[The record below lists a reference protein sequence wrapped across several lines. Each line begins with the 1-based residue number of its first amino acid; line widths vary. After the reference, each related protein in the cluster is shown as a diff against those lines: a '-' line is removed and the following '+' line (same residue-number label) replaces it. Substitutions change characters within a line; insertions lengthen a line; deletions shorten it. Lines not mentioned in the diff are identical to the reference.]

1 MQKKKYYQLFLIGAL
16 VLDIVV
22 SVLYYIW
29 YLDRKIPTDINIVAN
44 SEQSFDFNLPV
55 KCENTSN
62 TCIKVMSNPGT
73 DGMMRV
79 TAGKSYGS
87 CKAELKLFG
96 IIHYKN
102 IKFNVVKEQ
111 KLMPSG
117 RAVGIYVNA
126 RGVMVLGTANVR
138 GKDGVEY
145 SPAKNILQT
154 GDYIYQVD
162 GKKVSSIDD
171 IESIL
176 QNKDKASIR
185 MKIRRGNENI
195 FVKMKCIEADDG
207 KFKIGTWLRED
218 TEGIGTIT
226 YVTKDNMYAAL
237 GHGIADADTGL
248 LVDISAGGLYKAD
261 VSTVIPSKKGSPGQI
276 SGSVELSDRCCLGS
290 IISNTN
296 SGIKGKITV
305 GETAYIYQK
314 KTALPIALKQEIK
327 KGKAYILCQLD
338 KVTDKYEVE
347 VCSVYQNSK
356 ENKDMVI
363 KVTDERLLNKTGGI
377 VQGMSGSPIIQNGK
391 IIGAVTHVFVNDPVK
406 GYGIFIE
413 RMLS

>member
-1 MQKKKYYQLFLIGAL
+1 MYIFKNKNGNILFVGGYKDAEKEVLSVVSYRGT

-73 DGMMRV
+73 EGMMRV

-261 VSTVIPSKKGSPGQI
+261 VSTGYTEQKRKS
-276 SGSVELSDRCCLGS
+276 R
-290 IISNTN
+290 TN
-296 SGIKGKITV
+296 IRK
-305 GETAYIYQK
+305 
-314 KTALPIALKQEIK
+314 
-327 KGKAYILCQLD
+327 
-338 KVTDKYEVE
+338 
-347 VCSVYQNSK
+347 
-356 ENKDMVI
+356 
-363 KVTDERLLNKTGGI
+363 RGI
-377 VQGMSGSPIIQNGK
+377 V
-391 IIGAVTHVFVNDPVK
+391 
-406 GYGIFIE
+406 
-413 RMLS
+413 